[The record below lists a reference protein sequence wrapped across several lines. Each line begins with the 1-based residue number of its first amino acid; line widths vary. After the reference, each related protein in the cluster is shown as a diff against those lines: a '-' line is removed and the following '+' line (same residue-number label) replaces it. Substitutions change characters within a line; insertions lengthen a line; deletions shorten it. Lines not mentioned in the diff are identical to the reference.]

1 MSLAKLG
8 LAIFVVLRAGVPALA
23 AEAPIPV
30 AVFPFTITDNS
41 GSPSTGQPER
51 LAAATVLLAHTL
63 LATGKYRPVDLTPY
77 AGEMA
82 KMQPPDECGT
92 CWAALARKAGASLE
106 FIPSVQKVSVLISQ
120 MTIWVADV
128 KTLKYTAHI
137 QGQIRG
143 DTSEAYTHGVEFLIG
158 GALGKHEI

>member
-1 MSLAKLG
+1 MG
-8 LAIFVVLRAGVPALA
+8 LAVFLALVGCGPALG
-23 AEAPIPV
+23 EEPPIPV

-51 LAAATVLLAHTL
+51 LAAATALLAGRL
-63 LATGKYRPVDLTPY
+63 LATGKYKPVDLTPY

-92 CWAALARKAGASLE
+92 CWADLARKAGAKLE
-106 FIPSVQKVSVLISQ
+106 FVPSVQKVSVLISQ

-158 GALGKHEI
+158 DALGKHEI